1 MTSIMTATET
11 MKAVRIHAFGGPEVL
26 RYEEVRRPE
35 PRAHQILVRVHA
47 AGVNPVDWK
56 IRQGLL
62 GHDPL
67 PQIMGSDFS
76 GVIEARGSDVQEFPV
91 GEAIFGTIADES
103 GSYAEYALT
112 TVPQIARKPTALDH
126 IHAAALPIASLT
138 AWQALFDEA
147 DLRAGQKVLIHAAA
161 GGVGGFAV
169 QFANWK
175 DAHVIGTAS
184 AQSHNFVKDLGA
196 DEMID
201 YRSAKFEELVKDVDV
216 VLDTIGGETQ
226 ERSWKVL
233 KRGGILVSIVQPPSE
248 QKAKAYGVRAVF
260 MRSDA
265 KRGDQLARIADLVVS
280 GKVKVNVET
289 VLPLS
294 EARKAHELSQS
305 GHAHGKI
312 VLDVKPSPK

>member
-76 GVIEARGSDVQEFPV
+76 GVIEARGSDAQEFPV

-112 TVPQIARKPTALDH
+112 TAPQIASKPTMLDH
-126 IHAAALPIASLT
+126 IHAAALPVASLT
-138 AWQALFDEA
+138 AWQALFDKA
-147 DLRAGQKVLIHAAA
+147 NLQAGQKVLIHAAA

-169 QFANWK
+169 QFAKWK
-175 DAHVIGTAS
+175 DARVIGTAS
-184 AQSHNFVKDLGA
+184 GQRLNFVKQLGA
-196 DEMID
+196 DEVID
-201 YRSAKFEELVKDVDV
+201 YRSARFEELVKDVDV

-233 KRGGILVSIVQPPSE
+233 KRGGILVSSVQPPSE
-248 QKAKAYGVRAVF
+248 QKAKDYGVRATF
-260 MRSDA
+260 ILSDA

-294 EARKAHELSQS
+294 AARRAQELSQS
-305 GHAHGKI
+305 GHTRGKI
-312 VLDVKPSPK
+312 VLEVKLSPN